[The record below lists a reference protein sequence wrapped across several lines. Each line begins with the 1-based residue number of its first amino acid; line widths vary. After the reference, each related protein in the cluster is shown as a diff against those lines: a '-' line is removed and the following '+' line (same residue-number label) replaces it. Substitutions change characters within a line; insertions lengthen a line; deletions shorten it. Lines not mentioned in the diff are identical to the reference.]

1 MSTLKDY
8 KKSIQD
14 YINNNKD
21 KAIKLL
27 KQLVQEDSISGNE
40 SKAQAIVV
48 EKLRE
53 LELDLDIWEPAIDEL
68 KDHPYFISAREN
80 FNGSPNIV
88 ATLKGT
94 SGGKSMILN
103 GHIDVVPEGNIQ
115 QWTYPPYGAI
125 VKDNKLYGRGAT
137 DMKGGNVA
145 LILAIEAIKQSGITL
160 KGDVHFQSVIEEES
174 GGAGTLAAILRG
186 YRADGV
192 IIPEPTNMKFFIKQ
206 QGSMWFR
213 LKVKGKV
220 AHGGTRYEGVSAIEK
235 SLLVIQQIQK
245 LEQLRNDRI
254 DDPLYDGVPIPI
266 PINIGTIN
274 GGTWPS
280 SVSDL
285 VTLEGR
291 YGVAPNEKME
301 DAKKEF
307 ERWIENLGNLDEWF
321 LDHPV
326 EVEWFGARWVPG
338 SVEAD
343 NELVKTLLHNYH
355 HITEQKPIIE
365 AAPWGTDGGL
375 FTQVLDIPMIVFGPG
390 ETKVAHYP
398 DEFID
403 LDQMFLAAEIIACT
417 LIDWCEVQEQHEGEG
432 VYENEEVL

>member
-1 MSTLKDY
+1 MKHY
-8 KKSIQD
+8 KKMIQD
-14 YINNNKD
+14 YISNHKIQ
-21 KAIKLL
+21 AIELL
-27 KQLVQEDSISGNE
+27 KQLVREDSVSGKE
-40 SKAQAIVV
+40 SKAQSIVI

-53 LELDLDIWEPAIDEL
+53 LELDIDVWEPSIEEMRE
-68 KDHPYFISAREN
+68 HPYFISSREN
-80 FNGSPNIV
+80 FNGSPNVV

-94 SGGKSMILN
+94 SEGKSMILN

-115 QWTYPPYGAI
+115 QWSVPPFGAT

-145 LILAIEAIKQSGITL
+145 LILAIEAIKKSGISL
-160 KGDVHFQSVIEEES
+160 KGNVYFQSVIEEES
-174 GGAGTLAAILRG
+174 GGAGTLATILRG
-186 YRADGV
+186 YKADGV

-235 SLLVIQQIQK
+235 SLLIIQQIQK
-245 LEQLRNDRI
+245 LEKLRNDRI
-254 DDPLYDGVPIPI
+254 NDPLYDGVPIPI
-266 PINIGTIN
+266 PINIGTIH

-285 VTLEGR
+285 VVLEGR
-291 YGVAPNEKME
+291 YGVAPNERIE
-301 DAKKEF
+301 EAKKEF
-307 ERWIENLGNLDEWF
+307 ESWLKNVENLDEWF
-321 LDHPV
+321 ALNPV

-338 SVEAD
+338 SIEAD
-343 NELVKTLLHNYH
+343 HELVQTLQENYQV
-355 HITEQKPIIE
+355 ITKQNPRIE

-375 FTQVLDIPMIVFGPG
+375 FTQVSNIPMIVFGPG

-403 LDQMFLAAEIIACT
+403 LDQLFLAAEIIACT
-417 LIDWCEVQEQHEGEG
+417 LIDWCGVQEQHEGEG
-432 VYENEEVL
+432 VYENEEIL

>member
-1 MSTLKDY
+1 MSHY
-8 KKSIQD
+8 KKVIQD
-14 YINNNKD
+14 YISNHKEKTID
-21 KAIKLL
+21 LL
-27 KQLVQEDSISGNE
+27 KQLVMENSVSGNE
-40 SKAQAIVV
+40 SKAQAIVL

-53 LELDLDIWEPAIDEL
+53 LELDLDVWEPDL
-68 KDHPYFISAREN
+68 KEMKEHPYFISTRDS
-80 FNGSPNIV
+80 FTGSPNIV

-115 QWTYPPYGAI
+115 QWTYPPFSAT
-125 VKDNKLYGRGAT
+125 VVDNKLYGRGST

-145 LILAIEAIKQSGITL
+145 LILAIEAIKRSGITL
-160 KGDVHFQSVIEEES
+160 KGNVYFQSVIEEES
-174 GGAGTLAAILRG
+174 GGAGTLATILRG
-186 YRADGV
+186 YSADGV

-220 AHGGTRYEGVSAIEK
+220 AHGGTRYEGVSAVEK
-235 SLLVIQQIQK
+235 SVLIIQQIQK
-245 LEQLRNDRI
+245 LEQLRNERI
-254 DDPLYDGVPIPI
+254 VDPLYDGVPIPI
-266 PINIGTIN
+266 PINIGTIH

-291 YGVAPNEKME
+291 FGVAPNERLE
-301 DAKKEF
+301 DAKIEF
-307 ERWIENLGNLDEWF
+307 ENWIDNIKNLDDWF
-321 LDHPV
+321 VENPV

-338 SVEAD
+338 TIEAD
-343 NELVKTLLHNYH
+343 SELVQTLQRNYLE
-355 HITEQKPIIE
+355 TMKQNPVVE

-375 FTQVLDIPMIVFGPG
+375 FTQILNIPMIVFGPG

-417 LIDWCEVQEQHEGEG
+417 LIDWCGVEGQQHEGEG
-432 VYENEEVL
+432 AYENEKVL

>member
-1 MSTLKDY
+1 MSHY
-8 KKSIQD
+8 KKVIQD
-14 YINNNKD
+14 YISNHKEKTID
-21 KAIKLL
+21 LL
-27 KQLVQEDSISGNE
+27 KQLVMENSVSGNE
-40 SKAQAIVV
+40 SKAQAIVL

-53 LELDLDIWEPAIDEL
+53 LELDLDVWEPDL
-68 KDHPYFISAREN
+68 KEMKEHPYFISTRDS
-80 FNGSPNIV
+80 FTGSPNIV

-94 SGGKSMILN
+94 GEGKSMILN

-115 QWTYPPYGAI
+115 QWTYPPFSAT
-125 VKDNKLYGRGAT
+125 VVDNKLYGRGST

-145 LILAIEAIKQSGITL
+145 LILAIEAIKRSGITL
-160 KGDVHFQSVIEEES
+160 KGNVYFQSVIEEES
-174 GGAGTLAAILRG
+174 GGAGTLATILRG
-186 YRADGV
+186 YSADGV

-220 AHGGTRYEGVSAIEK
+220 AHGGTRYEGVSAVEK
-235 SLLVIQQIQK
+235 SVLIIQQIQK
-245 LEQLRNDRI
+245 LEQLRNERI
-254 DDPLYDGVPIPI
+254 VDPLYDGVPIPI
-266 PINIGTIN
+266 PINIGTIH

-291 YGVAPNEKME
+291 FGVAPNERLE
-301 DAKKEF
+301 DAKIEF
-307 ERWIENLGNLDEWF
+307 ENWIDHIKNLDDWF
-321 LDHPV
+321 VENPV

-338 SVEAD
+338 TIEAD
-343 NELVKTLLHNYH
+343 SELVQTLQRNYLE
-355 HITEQKPIIE
+355 TMKQNPVVE

-375 FTQVLDIPMIVFGPG
+375 FTQILNIPMIVFGPG

-417 LIDWCEVQEQHEGEG
+417 LIDWCGVEGQQHEGEG
-432 VYENEEVL
+432 AYENEKVL

>member
-1 MSTLKDY
+1 MSHY
-8 KKSIQD
+8 KKVIQD
-14 YINNNKD
+14 YISENKD
-21 KAIKLL
+21 KTIDLL
-27 KQLVQEDSISGNE
+27 KQLVMENSVSGNE
-40 SKAQAIVV
+40 SKAQAVV
-48 EKLRE
+48 LEKLRE
-53 LELDLDIWEPAIDEL
+53 LELDLDVWEPDL
-68 KDHPYFISAREN
+68 KEMKEHPYFISTRDS
-80 FNGSPNIV
+80 FTGSPNIV

-115 QWTYPPYGAI
+115 QWTYLPYSAT
-125 VKDNKLYGRGAT
+125 VVDNKLYGRGAT

-145 LILAIEAIKQSGITL
+145 LILAIEAIKRSGITL
-160 KGDVHFQSVIEEES
+160 KGNVYFQSVIEEES
-174 GGAGTLAAILRG
+174 GGAGTLATILRG
-186 YRADGV
+186 YTADGV

-235 SLLVIQQIQK
+235 SVLIIQQIQK
-245 LEQLRNDRI
+245 LEQLRNERI
-254 DDPLYDGVPIPI
+254 ADPLYDGVPIPI
-266 PINIGTIN
+266 PINIGTIQ

-291 YGVAPNEKME
+291 FGVAPNERLE
-301 DAKKEF
+301 DAKIEF
-307 ERWIENLGNLDEWF
+307 ENWIDNIKNLDDWF
-321 LDHPV
+321 VENPV

-338 SVEAD
+338 TVEAD
-343 NELVKTLLHNYH
+343 SELVQTLQRNYLE
-355 HITEQKPIIE
+355 TMKQNPVVE

-375 FTQVLDIPMIVFGPG
+375 FTQILNIPMIVFGPG

-417 LIDWCEVQEQHEGEG
+417 LIDWCGVEGQQQEGEG
-432 VYENEEVL
+432 AYENEKVL

>member
-1 MSTLKDY
+1 MSHF
-8 KKSIQD
+8 KKVIQD
-14 YINNNKD
+14 YISENKAKTID
-21 KAIKLL
+21 LL
-27 KQLVQEDSISGNE
+27 KQLVMENSVSGNE
-40 SKAQAIVV
+40 SKAQAIVL

-53 LELDLDIWEPAIDEL
+53 LELDLDVWEPDL
-68 KDHPYFISAREN
+68 KEMKEHPYFISTRDS
-80 FNGSPNIV
+80 FTGSPNIV

-115 QWTYPPYGAI
+115 QWTYPPYSAT
-125 VKDNKLYGRGAT
+125 VVDNKLYGRGAT

-145 LILAIEAIKQSGITL
+145 LILAIEAIKRSGITL
-160 KGDVHFQSVIEEES
+160 KGNVYFQSVIEEES
-174 GGAGTLAAILRG
+174 GGAGTLATILRG
-186 YRADGV
+186 YTADGV

-235 SLLVIQQIQK
+235 SVLIIQQIQK
-245 LEQLRNDRI
+245 LEQLRNERI
-254 DDPLYDGVPIPI
+254 ADPLYDGVPIPI
-266 PINIGTIN
+266 PINIGTIH

-291 YGVAPNEKME
+291 FGVAPNERLE
-301 DAKKEF
+301 DAKLEF
-307 ERWIENLGNLDEWF
+307 ENWIDNIKNLDDWF
-321 LDHPV
+321 VENSV

-338 SVEAD
+338 TVEAD
-343 NELVKTLLHNYH
+343 SELVQTLQRNYLE
-355 HITEQKPIIE
+355 TTKQSPIVE

-375 FTQVLDIPMIVFGPG
+375 FTQILNIPMIVFGPG

-417 LIDWCEVQEQHEGEG
+417 LIDWCGVEGQQHEGEG
-432 VYENEEVL
+432 AYENEKVL

>member
-1 MSTLKDY
+1 MSHY
-8 KKSIQD
+8 KKVIQD
-14 YINNNKD
+14 YISNHKD
-21 KAIKLL
+21 KTVDLL
-27 KQLVQEDSISGNE
+27 KQLVMENSVSGNE
-40 SKAQAIVV
+40 SKAQAIVL

-53 LELDLDIWEPAIDEL
+53 LDLDLDVWEPDL
-68 KDHPYFISAREN
+68 KEMKEHPYFISTRDS
-80 FNGSPNIV
+80 FTGSPNIV

-115 QWTYPPYGAI
+115 QWTYAPYSAT
-125 VKDNKLYGRGAT
+125 VVDNKLYGRGAT

-145 LILAIEAIKQSGITL
+145 LILAIEAIKRSGITL
-160 KGDVHFQSVIEEES
+160 KGNVYFQSVIEEES
-174 GGAGTLAAILRG
+174 GGAGTLATILRG
-186 YRADGV
+186 YSADGV

-235 SLLVIQQIQK
+235 SVLIIQQIQK
-245 LEQLRNDRI
+245 LEQLRNERI
-254 DDPLYDGVPIPI
+254 ADPLYDGVPIPI
-266 PINIGTIN
+266 PINIGTIH

-291 YGVAPNEKME
+291 FGVAPNERLE
-301 DAKKEF
+301 DAKIEF
-307 ERWIENLGNLDEWF
+307 ENWIDNIKNLDDWF
-321 LDHPV
+321 VENPV

-338 SVEAD
+338 TVEAD
-343 NELVKTLLHNYH
+343 SELVQTLQQNYLE
-355 HITEQKPIIE
+355 TMKQNPVVE

-375 FTQVLDIPMIVFGPG
+375 FTQILNIPMIVFGPG

-417 LIDWCEVQEQHEGEG
+417 LIDWCGVEGQQHEGEG
-432 VYENEEVL
+432 AYENEKVL